1 MKTVTI
7 GKPLMGILM
16 ILLTIALFGCQ
27 DQVEEPLFTESDQM
41 ADMPLSR
48 STSRRPSVSSRRGF
62 VLR

>member
-27 DQVEEPLFTESDQM
+27 DQVEEPLFTE
-41 ADMPLSR
+41 
-48 STSRRPSVSSRRGF
+48 
-62 VLR
+62 